1 MLLSEAH
8 EVPRLEHVLGGLLLV
23 GPSLACLVVEMQ
35 LVVVFLLSEEHLLC
49 RICVILGHW
58 PVIIFVVVA
67 ESRRSLQ
74 PEQLINRVLSIM
86 LLSLASISII
96 KVVKGI
102 AACLIQIGALLVL
115 ILHLLRFVLS
125 YISY

>member
-1 MLLSEAH
+1 MLLSETH

-23 GPSLACLVVEMQ
+23 GPSLASLVVEMQ

-49 RICVILGHW
+49 RICGILGHR
-58 PVIIFVVVA
+58 PDIIFVVVA

-74 PEQLINRVLSIM
+74 PKQLIYRFLSVM
-86 LLSLASISII
+86 LLSLASVSVI

-102 AACLIQIGALLVL
+102 PASHTRCGALLVL
-115 ILHLLRFVLS
+115 ILHMRFVFS